1 MLKIAVC
8 DDVSTIVD
16 KLEQYI
22 REYFSNNNGTV
33 QIFKFYDGETLLG
46 SELQFNLVFLDVEM
60 GGIDGI
66 TAAEYI
72 RKNDMDL
79 PIVYI
84 TGYSDYCMQAH
95 HVHAFDFIKKPFEY
109 NDIERVLND
118 FMRVG
123 EKLRAKRIELQTAKS
138 NFLQDTDEILYF
150 VKSNTREITMYT
162 LNGSVVVKGNLSNIY
177 AQLDQ
182 HEFYMTH
189 SAYIVNLKHVKTVQ
203 NYYDIYMVNGDLVP
217 LSQKRRE
224 EFKQKMHKFV
234 HR

>member
-1 MLKIAVC
+1 MLKVAVC

-95 HVHAFDFIKKPFEY
+95 HVHAFDFIKK
-109 NDIERVLND
+109 I
-118 FMRVG
+118 M
-123 EKLRAKRIELQTAKS
+123 I
-138 NFLQDTDEILYF
+138 
-150 VKSNTREITMYT
+150 
-162 LNGSVVVKGNLSNIY
+162 
-177 AQLDQ
+177 
-182 HEFYMTH
+182 
-189 SAYIVNLKHVKTVQ
+189 
-203 NYYDIYMVNGDLVP
+203 
-217 LSQKRRE
+217 
-224 EFKQKMHKFV
+224 
-234 HR
+234 